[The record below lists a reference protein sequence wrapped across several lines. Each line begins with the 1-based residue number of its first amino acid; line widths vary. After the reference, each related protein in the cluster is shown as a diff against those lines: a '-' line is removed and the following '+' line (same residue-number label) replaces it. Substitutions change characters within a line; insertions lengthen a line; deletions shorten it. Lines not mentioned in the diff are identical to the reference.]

1 MSNAFEAKPTVIAA
15 SNAGYFLCVVG
26 NRDVADYYLV
36 DLVADEQTLE
46 LTPLDSIAALSRYFE
61 EEGADRDGS
70 RDLVL
75 TKGASK
81 ENLAK
86 LYPNYFGDIS
96 EFLKLIEKH
105 LDAFA

>member
-1 MSNAFEAKPTVIAA
+1 MPLRQRKRLKPPVTPSTFSPDDA
-15 SNAGYFLCVVG
+15 

-61 EEGADRDGS
+61 EEGADRDGE

-75 TKGASK
+75 TKGSSK
-81 ENLAK
+81 EKLAK

-96 EFLKLIEKH
+96 DFVKLIEKN

>member
-1 MSNAFEAKPTVIAA
+1 M
-15 SNAGYFLCVVG
+15 
-26 NRDVADYYLV
+26 
-36 DLVADEQTLE
+36 
-46 LTPLDSIAALSRYFE
+46 
-61 EEGADRDGS
+61 S

-105 LDAFA
+105 LGRVCVRKAGRWAGVDFASMRPLVYDSTRRIYRVVGEEVGGAWEACKALM